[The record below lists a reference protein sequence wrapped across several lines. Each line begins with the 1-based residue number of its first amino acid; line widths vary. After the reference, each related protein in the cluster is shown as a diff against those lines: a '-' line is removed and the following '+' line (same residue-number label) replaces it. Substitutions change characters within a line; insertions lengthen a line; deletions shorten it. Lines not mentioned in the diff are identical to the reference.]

1 MAGTK
6 GSKVVLRDDMIFT
19 GYSSNGY
26 SIPFDARPD
35 AGGHEAGVSPVE
47 LVLIALGG
55 CTGMDVISILR
66 KKQEQVT
73 GFEVIVDGERA
84 NEHPKVY
91 TTITVHF
98 VITGHDIKP
107 ASVER
112 AIELSRD
119 KYCSVSAMLRPTV
132 SISYTYEIIEAGETE
147 TEQGPAAQ

>member
-6 GSKVVLRDDMIFT
+6 SSKVVLRDDMIFT

-26 SIPFDARPD
+26 SIPFDARLG

-47 LVLIALGG
+47 LVLTALGG

-98 VITGHDIKP
+98 VITGHGIKP

-119 KYCSVSAMLRPTV
+119 KYCSVSAMLRPKV
-132 SISYTYEIIEAGETE
+132 SISYTYEIIEAGEAE
-147 TEQGPAAQ
+147 TEPGPAA